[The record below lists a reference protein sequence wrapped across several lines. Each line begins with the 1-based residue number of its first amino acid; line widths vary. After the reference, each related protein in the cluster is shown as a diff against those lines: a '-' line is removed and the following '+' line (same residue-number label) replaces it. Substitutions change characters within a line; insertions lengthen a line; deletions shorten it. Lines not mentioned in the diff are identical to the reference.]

1 MKKTLLLLL
10 CFAAAYLI
18 PLGSR
23 PLVTPDEFRYAQ
35 IPYEMLESGNFAAP
49 QMFAQPYFEK
59 PVLGYWMTAVNFYL
73 FGYNNFA
80 IRLSS
85 ALSTGFTALLVG
97 LMIFISFRD
106 KRSAVL
112 GGLVYLGCAMVY
124 GLGVFA
130 VLDAPMTLFSTGALF
145 CAFAYLQEKRSKL
158 SKVLLLILCGVF
170 CGLGFMVKG
179 VPALV
184 APGLATMGYLIWQ
197 KKWKQFFIMPYLPV
211 IFMLLTVLPWAWC
224 VHRADGDFW
233 RYFIEVEHIERFTDG
248 GVGQHKEP
256 WYFLLPFFV
265 GGAFPAALLLVA
277 GIGNF
282 KNILKQM
289 YPQALYRF
297 AFCSA
302 VLPLILFSCS
312 GGKLP
317 TYILP
322 CFPGIAILIS
332 GFVVTALRNYE
343 RSEKNLNILF
353 NCCGWFFGVAG
364 ILAVPAGYILKFYF
378 DGNYRLEAFAP
389 AILASGASCAAGG
402 MLLLLSEKKNI
413 RKRLAFFLL
422 QFLLPVLFVPF
433 FIQVQIKPNKMPVF
447 ELQEM
452 KEQFRMAEPGVHI
465 VTGPSFMHAA
475 AWVFKTTNIQTL
487 NSVGE
492 MDYADLRA
500 EKEKRRRVKVLPEDL
515 IRHLRKKDRK
525 DVIYIYRTGRCFKGC
540 PGTPYEYQGVT
551 LSARYYPGKKKAAQG
566 AGK

>member
-1 MKKTLLLLL
+1 MKKALLLLV

-59 PVLGYWMTAVNFYL
+59 PVLGYWLTAANFCL
-73 FGYNNFA
+73 FGYNSFA

-85 ALSTGFTALLVG
+85 ALSTGLTALLVG
-97 LMIFISFRD
+97 MLLFISFRD
-106 KRSAVL
+106 KRLAAL
-112 GGLVYLGCAMVY
+112 GGLVYLGSFMVY
-124 GLGVFA
+124 ALGVFA
-130 VLDAPMTLFSTGALF
+130 VLDAPVTLFSTGALF
-145 CAFAYLQEKRSKL
+145 CIFAYLQEGRSKL
-158 SKVLLLILCGVF
+158 SKVFMLILCGIF

-184 APGLATMGYLIWQ
+184 APGLATAGFLVWQ

-211 IFMLLTVLPWAWC
+211 IFMLLTILPWAWC

-233 RYFIEVEHIERFTDG
+233 RYFIEVEHIERFTQG

-256 WYFLLPFFV
+256 WYFLLPFFF
-265 GGAFPAALLLVA
+265 GGAFPAALLLVS

-282 KNILKQM
+282 KKIIRQM
-289 YPQALYRF
+289 YAQELYRF

-322 CFPGIAILIS
+322 CFPGIAILIA
-332 GFVVTALRNYE
+332 GFTVTALRGYE
-343 RSEKNLNILF
+343 RSEKNLNILL
-353 NCCGWFFGVAG
+353 NCCGWFFGVTG
-364 ILAVPAGYILKFYF
+364 ILAVPAGYVLKFYCS
-378 DGNYRLEAFAP
+378 GNFRLEALAP
-389 AILASGASCAAGG
+389 AVLAAGASCAAGG
-402 MLLLLSEKKNI
+402 MLLLLSEKKTI
-413 RKRLAFFLL
+413 RQRLVFFLL
-422 QFLLPVLFVPF
+422 QFLLPVLAVPF
-433 FIQVQIKPNKMPVF
+433 FIQSEIKPNKMPAA
-447 ELQEM
+447 ELANM
-452 KEQFRMAEPGVHI
+452 KEQFCMASPDVHI

-475 AWVFKTTNIQTL
+475 AWVFRTTDIQTL

-492 MDYADLRA
+492 MDYADLRSQ
-500 EKEKRRRVKVLPEDL
+500 KENRRRVEISTEEF
-515 IRHLRKKDRK
+515 IRYLRKKDRK
-525 DVIYIYRTGRCFKGC
+525 DVIYIYRTGRQIKGC
-540 PGTPYEYQGVT
+540 PRTPYEYHGGT
-551 LSARYYPGKKKAAQG
+551 LSAGYYPGKKKAAPK
-566 AGK
+566 AGE